1 MSGPKVVRI
10 VTREERIAIG
20 QRQLAELDRCTE
32 AWQRAVAMTGVEVGE
47 TIAKTTA
54 RRTKLQTLLADDR
67 FMELGQQVA
76 SEVAYLKSETERL
89 REVAIQAAAESKAN
103 RLRLRENAVVL
114 IKALKEKGR
123 TENEPLLARLEAVRN
138 GQGEV
143 ADMGACLAEA
153 LRELTPEKNEVMLT
167 DVQRALAARL
177 NEPGEVTTFNAWKV
191 ANAAPLDPR
200 IGRIYR
206 QLAELEL
213 AGLLPAAA
221 VFSERLEA
229 VEEVADIPSRNL
241 RLDSLVL
248 DLATAVSEAKAE
260 MMLIEEARGLVAELS
275 GHEELTCR
283 EMGAQLEATLTAR
296 EMSALSDRIK
306 TAKDTLAAAH
316 IAAAAAAR
324 RRVLLE
330 GLAKLGYSVHEGME
344 GAWAEQGRIVVQKP
358 SLPGYGVEIGGNTE
372 GERLQVRAVA
382 FSADRDS
389 ARDRDVETIWCGEFS
404 KLQADLAE
412 SGGGLDIERAL
423 PVGAALLKVVPVA
436 EEGYEQGR
444 VEHRQLNR

>member
-20 QRQLAELDRCTE
+20 QRQLAELDRCIE
-32 AWQRAVAMTGVEVGE
+32 AWQRAVAMAGVEVGA

-54 RRTKLQTLLADDR
+54 HRTKFQTLLADDK

-89 REVAIQAAAESKAN
+89 QEVAIQAAAERKAN

-123 TENEPLLARLEAVRN
+123 TENEPLLARLEAVRS

-143 ADMGACLAEA
+143 TDMEVCLSEA
-153 LRELTPEKNEVMLT
+153 LRALTPEKNEVMLT

-177 NEPGEVTTFNAWKV
+177 NEPGEVTTFDAWKA
-191 ANAAPLDPR
+191 ANAAPLDSR
-200 IGRIYR
+200 IDRIYR

-221 VFSERLEA
+221 VFSKRLEA
-229 VEEVADIPSRNL
+229 VEEVVDMPTRNL

-248 DLATAVSEAKAE
+248 DLATAVCEAKAE

-275 GHEELTCR
+275 VREEAICQ
-283 EMGAQLEATLTAR
+283 EMGTQLEAALGAR
-296 EMSALSDRIK
+296 DITALSDRLK
-306 TAKDTLAAAH
+306 AAKEALTAAH
-316 IAAAAAAR
+316 IAAAAEAR

-330 GLAKLGYSVHEGME
+330 GLAKLGYSVHEGMA
-344 GAWAEQGRIVVQKP
+344 GAWAEKGRIVLQKP

-382 FSADRDS
+382 FSADRDT

-404 KLQADLAE
+404 KLQEDLAVI
-412 SGGGLDIERAL
+412 GGGLDIERAL
-423 PVGAALLKVVPVA
+423 LVGSTPLKVVSMT
-436 EEGYEQGR
+436 EEKYEQRR
-444 VEHRQLNR
+444 VEHHQLNR

>member
-20 QRQLAELDRCTE
+20 QRQLAELDRCIE
-32 AWQRAVAMTGVEVGE
+32 AWQRAVAMAGVEVDA

-54 RRTKLQTLLADDR
+54 HRTKFQMLLADDK

-89 REVAIQAAAESKAN
+89 QEVAIQAAAERKAN
-103 RLRLRENAVVL
+103 RLRLRENAEVL

-123 TENEPLLARLEAVRN
+123 TENEPLLARLEAVRS

-143 ADMGACLAEA
+143 TDMEVCLSEA
-153 LRELTPEKNEVMLT
+153 LRALIPEKNEVMLT

-177 NEPGEVTTFNAWKV
+177 NEPGEVTTFDTWKA
-191 ANAAPLDPR
+191 ANAVPFDPR
-200 IGRIYR
+200 IDRIYR

-213 AGLLPAAA
+213 AGLLPAAE

-248 DLATAVSEAKAE
+248 DLATAVSDAKAE

-275 GHEELTCR
+275 RREPACQ
-283 EMGAQLEATLTAR
+283 EMGAQLEAALATRDMTA
-296 EMSALSDRIK
+296 LQDRLK
-306 TAKDTLAAAH
+306 AAKDTLVAAH

-330 GLAKLGYSVHEGME
+330 GLAKLGYSVHEGMA
-344 GAWAEQGRIVVQKP
+344 GAWAEQGRIVLQKP
-358 SLPGYGVEIGGNTE
+358 SLPGYGVEIGGNPE

-382 FSADRDS
+382 FSADRDT

-404 KLQADLAE
+404 SLQAELVVH
-412 SGGGLDIERAL
+412 GGKLDIERML
-423 PVGAALLKVVPVA
+423 PVGAAPLKVVF
-436 EEGYEQGR
+436 
-444 VEHRQLNR
+444 VEDDGNRRGGGSLRQLDV

>member
-10 VTREERIAIG
+10 VTREERVAIG
-20 QRQLAELDRCTE
+20 QRQLAELDRCIE
-32 AWQRAVAMTGVEVGE
+32 AWQRAVAMAGVEVDA

-54 RRTKLQTLLADDR
+54 HRTKFQMLLADDK

-89 REVAIQAAAESKAN
+89 QEVAIQATAERRAN
-103 RLRLRENAVVL
+103 KLRLRENAVAL

-123 TENEPLLARLEAVRN
+123 SEHEPLLARLEAVRN

-153 LRELTPEKNEVMLT
+153 LRALTPEKNEVVLT
-167 DVQRALAARL
+167 DFQRALAARL
-177 NEPGEVTTFNAWKV
+177 NEPGEVTTFDTWKL
-191 ANAAPLDPR
+191 ANAVPLDIR
-200 IGRIYR
+200 IDRIYR

-213 AGLLPAAA
+213 AGLLPAVE
-221 VFSERLEA
+221 VFSRRLEA
-229 VEEVADIPSRNL
+229 VEEVADMSTRNL

-248 DLATAVSEAKAE
+248 DLVTAVSEAKAE
-260 MMLIEEARGLVAELS
+260 MLLIEEARGFVAELS
-275 GHEELTCR
+275 GREEPVCR
-283 EMGAQLEATLTAR
+283 EIGAQLEATLGAR
-296 EMSALSDRIK
+296 DITVLSDRLK
-306 TAKDTLAAAH
+306 AAKDTLAAAH
-316 IAAAAAAR
+316 IAAAAEAR

-330 GLAKLGYSVHEGME
+330 GLAKLGYSVHEGMA
-344 GAWAEQGRIVVQKP
+344 GAWAEQGRIVLQKP

-382 FSADRDS
+382 YSADRDT

-404 KLQADLAE
+404 KLQADFAE
-412 SGGGLDIERAL
+412 HGSTLDIERAHS
-423 PVGAALLKVVPVA
+423 VGSAPLKIVPVA
-436 EEGYEQGR
+436 EEGQEQKDVR
-444 VEHRQLNR
+444 HRKLNR

>member
-20 QRQLAELDRCTE
+20 QRQLAELDRCIE
-32 AWQRAVAMTGVEVGE
+32 AWQRAVAMAGVQVVA

-54 RRTKLQTLLADDR
+54 HRTKFQTLLADDK

-89 REVAIQAAAESKAN
+89 QEVAIQAAAERKAN

-123 TENEPLLARLEAVRN
+123 TENEPLLARLEAVRS

-143 ADMGACLAEA
+143 TDMEVCLSEA
-153 LRELTPEKNEVMLT
+153 LRALTPEKNEVMLT

-177 NEPGEVTTFNAWKV
+177 NEPGEVKTFDAWKA
-191 ANAAPLDPR
+191 ANAAPLDSR
-200 IGRIYR
+200 IDRIYR

-248 DLATAVSEAKAE
+248 DLATAVSDAKTE
-260 MMLIEEARGLVAELS
+260 MMLIEEARGLIAELS
-275 GHEELTCR
+275 RR
-283 EMGAQLEATLTAR
+283 ESASQERGAQLEA
-296 EMSALSDRIK
+296 ALATRDMTVLQDRLK
-306 TAKDTLAAAH
+306 AAKDTLVAAH

-330 GLAKLGYSVHEGME
+330 GLAKLGYSVHEGMA
-344 GAWAEQGRIVVQKP
+344 GAWAEQGRIVLQKP

-382 FSADRDS
+382 FSADRDA

-404 KLQADLAE
+404 KLQADLTE
-412 SGGGLDIERAL
+412 SGGRLDIERAL
-423 PVGAALLKVVPVA
+423 PVGSAQLKIVSVA
-436 EEGYEQGR
+436 EEGQEQKDVR
-444 VEHRQLNR
+444 HRKLNR

>member
-20 QRQLAELDRCTE
+20 QRQLAELDRCIE
-32 AWQRAVAMTGVEVGE
+32 AWQRAVAMAGVEVDA

-54 RRTKLQTLLADDR
+54 HRTKFQMLLADDK
-67 FMELGQQVA
+67 FIELGQQVA

-89 REVAIQAAAESKAN
+89 LEETIQAAAERKVN

-123 TENEPLLARLEAVRN
+123 NENESLLARLEAVRS

-143 ADMGACLAEA
+143 TDMEVCLSEA
-153 LRELTPEKNEVMLT
+153 LRALTPEKNEVMLT

-177 NEPGEVTTFNAWKV
+177 NEPGEVTTFDAWKA
-191 ANAAPLDPR
+191 ANAAPRDSR
-200 IGRIYR
+200 IHRIYR

-221 VFSERLEA
+221 VFSKRLEA
-229 VEEVADIPSRNL
+229 VEEVAVIPSRNL
-241 RLDSLVL
+241 QLDSLVL
-248 DLATAVSEAKAE
+248 DLTTAVSEAKAE
-260 MMLIEEARGLVAELS
+260 MMLIEEARGLVVELS
-275 GHEELTCR
+275 GREEQACR
-283 EMGAQLEATLTAR
+283 EMGAQIEATLAARDITALR
-296 EMSALSDRIK
+296 YQIK
-306 TAKDTLAAAH
+306 AAKDTLTDALKV
-316 IAAAAAAR
+316 AAAAAR

-330 GLAKLGYSVHEGME
+330 GLAKLGYSVHEGMA
-344 GAWAEQGRIVVQKP
+344 GAWAEQGRIVLQKP

-382 FSADRDS
+382 FSANRDTS
-389 ARDRDVETIWCGEFS
+389 RDRDVETIWCGEFS
-404 KLQADLAE
+404 KLQSDLAE
-412 SGGGLDIERAL
+412 SGGGLNLERAL
-423 PVGAALLKVVPVA
+423 PVGSAPLKIVSTV
-436 EEGYEQGR
+436 EDGYEEKGVGR
-444 VEHRQLNR
+444 TQLNR